1 VKLALVRQEYTPY
14 GGAERFLEQAIP
26 AVQGFGVDI
35 TVIARHWPASDPQ
48 RVLICNPP
56 YAGSLA
62 RDWGFARSVQRI
74 LRSGQFDL
82 VQSHERIPGCE
93 IFRAGDGVH
102 AEWLRQRAR
111 ILGIAGRARL
121 MLNPYHA
128 YVKAAE
134 RAMFLSPRLRAVIC
148 NSHMVEQEIQEHF
161 GVDESRLHVIHNGVD
176 TEKFHP
182 DLGKEHRAAGR
193 ARLGWTDDDLVL
205 LLVGSGFERK
215 GVGVVLE
222 ALRNLSANVKLIV
235 VGKDKRLG
243 RYRAQVKQLGLDSRV
258 HFSGAQKDVL
268 PYYGAADIFVL
279 PALYEPFPNVVLE
292 ALASGLP
299 VITSTKCGARELIEN
314 GHEGYV
320 IDALDVSALSS
331 AVTSLA
337 DPGHLR
343 AAKHAAR
350 QRAGGFSWNAMA
362 KRFHELY
369 RDLLAP
375 RSG

>member
-14 GGAERFLEQAIP
+14 GGAERFLEQAIT
-26 AVQGFGVDI
+26 AIRGQGTDVTI
-35 TVIARHWPASDPQ
+35 VSRRWPAHASQ
-48 RVLICNPP
+48 QVLICNPP
-56 YAGSLA
+56 YLGSLA
-62 RDWGFARSVQRI
+62 RDWGFASAVQKL
-74 LRSGQFDL
+74 LRTQRFDL

-102 AEWLRQRAR
+102 AEWLRQRSR
-111 ILGIAGRARL
+111 VLGIAGRARL
-121 MLNPYHA
+121 ALNPYHA

-148 NSHMVEQEIQEHF
+148 NSHMVEQEIREHF
-161 GVDESRLHVIHNGVD
+161 DVAESKLHVIHNGVD
-176 TEKFHP
+176 THKFHP
-182 DLGKEHRAAGR
+182 RLATEHRADVR
-193 ARLGWTDDDLVL
+193 AVLGWPDSDLVL

-222 ALRNLSANVKLIV
+222 ALGKLPANVKLIV
-235 VGKDKRLG
+235 VGKDKKLG
-243 RYRAQVKQLGLDSRV
+243 RYRALAARLGLDSRV
-258 HFSGAQKDVL
+258 HFSGAQMDVL

-299 VITSTKCGARELIEN
+299 VITSTKCGARELIED

-320 IDALDVSALSS
+320 IDALDVAALAS
-331 AVTSLA
+331 AVTSFA
-337 DPGHLR
+337 DPGHMR
-343 AAKHAAR
+343 ASKHAAR
-350 QRAGGFSWNAMA
+350 QRAEKFSWNAMA
-362 KRFHELY
+362 EQFHDLY

-375 RSG
+375 VAG